1 MSAQVTPAEVK
12 KVAQL
17 GRLGLTDEEIQR
29 ATAQLSGILDHFSAI
44 QKIKTKNIPTSDDV
58 TGLKNVTR
66 ADEAKPEELCLTDEL
81 LQAAPEIKNR
91 QFKVKAVFE
100 E

>member
-1 MSAQVTPAEVK
+1 MSAKVTPEEVK

-17 GRLGLTDEEIQR
+17 GRLGLTDEEIER
-29 ATAQLSGILDHFSAI
+29 ATQQLSSILDHFSQI
-44 QKIKTKNIPTSDDV
+44 QKIKTKNVSTSDDV

-66 ADEAKPEELCLTDEL
+66 EDEARQNDLCEAKNL
-81 LQAAPEIKNR
+81 LEAAPEIKNG

-100 E
+100 